1 MAFPQAALTLIGD
14 TSKPHR
20 LTLRPRRPSDA
31 DALFLTMA
39 DPDMMR
45 WWSRAPF
52 EYVEDLREDFAND
65 DQSNWRS
72 WAIVRTGEE
81 LAVGFVATGQKRE
94 GVSEIGYLL
103 AREAQGH
110 GYAREAVAILIDQLL
125 AEGQRRIFA
134 DTDPDNQSSIAL
146 LTRLGFTLEGCLRA
160 EWQTHIGVRDSL
172 IYGLLAEEWSSR
184 TAG

>member
-52 EYVEDLREDFAND
+52 EYVEDLREYFAND

-72 WAIVRTGEE
+72 WAIVRADEE
-81 LAVGFVATGQKRE
+81 LAVGFVAAGKKRE

-110 GYAREAVAILIDQLL
+110 GYAREAVAMLIDQYSPRDNG
-125 AEGQRRIFA
+125 AFSPIPIRTTSRR
-134 DTDPDNQSSIAL
+134 
-146 LTRLGFTLEGCLRA
+146 
-160 EWQTHIGVRDSL
+160 
-172 IYGLLAEEWSSR
+172 SR
-184 TAG
+184 C

>member
-1 MAFPQAALTLIGD
+1 MAFPEAALTLTGD

-39 DPDMMR
+39 NPDTMR

-52 EYVEDLREDFAND
+52 EHVEDLREYFAND

-72 WAIVRTGEE
+72 WAIVRADEE
-81 LAVGFVATGQKRE
+81 LAVGFVAAGKKRE

-103 AREAQGH
+103 AREA
-110 GYAREAVAILIDQLL
+110 VAMLIDQLF

-134 DTDPDNQSSIAL
+134 DTDPDNQPSIAL
-146 LTRLGFTLEGCLRA
+146 LTRLGFTLEGRLRA

>member
-1 MAFPQAALTLIGD
+1 MVFPEAALTLIGD

-39 DPDMMR
+39 DPEMMR

-52 EYVEDLREDFAND
+52 ERVKDLREYFAND

-72 WAIVRTGEE
+72 WAIVRADGE
-81 LAVGFVATGQKRE
+81 LAVGFVAAGKKRE

-103 AREAQGH
+103 AREA
-110 GYAREAVAILIDQLL
+110 VAMLIDQLF

-134 DTDPDNQSSIAL
+134 DTDPDNQPSIAL
-146 LTRLGFTLEGCLRA
+146 LTRLGFTLEGRLRA

-172 IYGLLAEEWSSR
+172 IYGLLVEEWSSR